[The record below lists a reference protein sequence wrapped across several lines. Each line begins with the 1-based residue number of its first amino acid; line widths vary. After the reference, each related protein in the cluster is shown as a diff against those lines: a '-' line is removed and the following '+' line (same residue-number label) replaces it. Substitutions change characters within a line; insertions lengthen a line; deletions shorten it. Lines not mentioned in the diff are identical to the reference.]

1 MKNKKKR
8 FITKSNIRWKII
20 DFIVLT
26 LIFLNSAK
34 VLFTN
39 DNLEEL
45 INVYSNADNIMVIII
60 WTIFLLFIIFISS
73 FFYVAIYVGI
83 RYGIKKFNK
92 SKVTFDAKN
101 DLEYYREKFNGISPA
116 TMSLLMDLNVE
127 SNKDLGAMRLYYE
140 LNDIYLYEKDGS
152 LHLNNTNN
160 IKINKSDDLLLNYF
174 YDNKNKLYVLN
185 EWKENVI
192 CEAVNNNL
200 IKRKNNDEKG
210 KVQKKGCTFFL
221 LINLISL
228 AFIIYFMSDY
238 EYYFE
243 VIDKI
248 GDANPDNLQFLN
260 VVTTNSE
267 YMYCLIATL
276 VFGFSFF
283 LFLAS
288 IVSGII
294 FSFISSFISIKDKL
308 KRTTEG
314 NILAEKLYGMKNF
327 INDFSNLDEATKKHL
342 VLWKEFLIYAV
353 VLEENDTILSEISN
367 MYHTDLSK
375 YKNYNN

>member
-8 FITKSNIRWKII
+8 FITKSSIRWKII

-26 LIFLNSAK
+26 IIFLNSSK

-60 WTIFLLFIIFISS
+60 WTIFLLFIIFVSS

-92 SKVTFDAKN
+92 SKVTFDARN

-116 TMSLLMDLNVE
+116 TMSLLMDLNIE

-140 LNDIYLYEKDGS
+140 LNDVYLYEEDGS
-152 LHLNNTNN
+152 LHLNNPNN
-160 IKINKSDDLLLNYF
+160 IKINKSDNLLLNYF

-200 IKRKNNDEKG
+200 IKRKDANEKN
-210 KVQKKGCTFFL
+210 KVQKKGCAFFL

-228 AFIIYFMSDY
+228 AFIIYFMCDY

-243 VIDKI
+243 IIDKM
-248 GDANPDNLQFLN
+248 A
-260 VVTTNSE
+260 
-267 YMYCLIATL
+267 MLIQ
-276 VFGFSFF
+276 
-283 LFLAS
+283 
-288 IVSGII
+288 II
-294 FSFISSFISIKDKL
+294 F
-308 KRTTEG
+308 
-314 NILAEKLYGMKNF
+314 N
-327 INDFSNLDEATKKHL
+327 
-342 VLWKEFLIYAV
+342 FLI
-353 VLEENDTILSEISN
+353 LLPLILNTCIA
-367 MYHTDLSK
+367 
-375 YKNYNN
+375 